1 MALSLKIR
9 PMSITPKTLSAIQ
22 KAGEA
27 IDTARQVLA
36 AAVTDHAARVMN
48 AIKHNPTN
56 PDNESSLDAW
66 KALTQLARHVE
77 SAEQQFRSIYFT
89 AEKLVMPEV
98 QVLPALG
105 HQKAAPKALP
115 ATSEPQVQDVIA
127 KPSIK
132 KTRKPKVSGSVPA
145 APVAAASTPAAPSTG
160 KISKNDQKVLSHLA
174 AVLTSSSWT
183 RLTQQSIA
191 QGSGIPN
198 GSVAASL
205 NRLIAAKK
213 LAVDPQGQ
221 YRLAK

>member
-1 MALSLKIR
+1 
-9 PMSITPKTLSAIQ
+9 MSITPKTLSTIQ

-36 AAVTDHAARVMN
+36 SAVTDHASRVMN

-66 KALTQLARHVE
+66 KALTQLARDVE
-77 SAEQQFRSIYFT
+77 SAEQQFRAIYFT
-89 AEKLVMPEV
+89 AAKLVIPEV

-127 KPSIK
+127 KPAVK
-132 KTRKPKVSGSVPA
+132 KTRKLKVSGSVSVPA
-145 APVAAASTPAAPSTG
+145 APVAAASTPAASSTG
-160 KISKNDQKVLSHLA
+160 KISKNDQKVLTHLST
-174 AVLTSSSWT
+174 VLSSGSWT

-191 QGSGIPN
+191 LGSGIPN

-205 NRLIAAKK
+205 NRLITAKK